1 MRFIYPI
8 LITFFLILTG
18 CDKTI
23 SKADYYE
30 SDDFLISEIQA
41 SLNKIQIDYEQ
52 LPEPSIN
59 AIETLYPSHVTLN
72 KMYAPEL
79 GYQVAL
85 SDIDSA
91 ETVFKEIYFD
101 LDGRKLDNDK
111 ETYDCI
117 NLVFPVTFIMPDS
130 SFVIVFS
137 DSEEGWAE
145 LKSWYDNSDSKDW
158 PEIQYPVDV
167 VFDNGDIFTVNTNDE
182 MKTLKMSCN

>member
-1 MRFIYPI
+1 
-8 LITFFLILTG
+8 
-18 CDKTI
+18 
-23 SKADYYE
+23 
-30 SDDFLISEIQA
+30 
-41 SLNKIQIDYEQ
+41 
-52 LPEPSIN
+52 
-59 AIETLYPSHVTLN
+59 
-72 KMYAPEL
+72 MYAPEL

-130 SFVIVFS
+130 SFIIVFS
-137 DSEEGWAE
+137 DSEQGWAE

>member
-1 MRFIYPI
+1 MRFIYTI

-18 CDKTI
+18 CDNTI

-41 SLNKIQIDYEQ
+41 ALNKIQIDYEQ

-130 SFVIVFS
+130 SFIIVFS